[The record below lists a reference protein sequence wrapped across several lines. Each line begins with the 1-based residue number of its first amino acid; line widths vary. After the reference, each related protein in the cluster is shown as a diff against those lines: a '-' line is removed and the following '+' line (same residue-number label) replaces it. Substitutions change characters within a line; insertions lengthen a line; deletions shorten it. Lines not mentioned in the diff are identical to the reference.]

1 MKHIKLFEEFL
12 NEANAFN
19 NFSAQEKKAW
29 KKNENRLGNTYFVPK
44 NEEEYKR
51 MMEFLADKNW
61 SFWNAFGIE
70 GYTHTGDFG
79 TKKIDASSLPTWKA
93 GIGFELGGTRNGST
107 QIIPTKM
114 TPTTQ
119 GAEFD
124 LKTFFD
130 KIVTEAYSESQVERL
145 LNMDPIK
152 ITVKPD
158 EVTVVVEG
166 NDLGYDDDQYY
177 KISWYPSDKQVQSG
191 AFKDARCTKRVG
203 IGDVWSEEVKS
214 LEDFADVVN
223 GDADGGWE

>member
-1 MKHIKLFEEFL
+1 MKHIQLFEEFMIMQL
-12 NEANAFN
+12 TKESAYIPDKRSPGGFSWHYAKKSPAEA
-19 NFSAQEKKAW
+19 E
-29 KKNENRLGNTYFVPK
+29 
-44 NEEEYKR
+44 
-51 MMEFLADKNW
+51 
-61 SFWNAFGIE
+61 
-70 GYTHTGDFG
+70 
-79 TKKIDASSLPTWKA
+79 
-93 GIGFELGGTRNGST
+93 
-107 QIIPTKM
+107 
-114 TPTTQ
+114 
-119 GAEFD
+119 
-124 LKTFFD
+124 

-191 AFKDARCTKRVG
+191 AFKDARCTKFISG
-203 IGDVWSEEVKS
+203 NDWSEEVKS